1 MEATSRH
8 IEKDMTE
15 QNKWYPLRVTYGRE
29 LKLKDKLDQLRITS
43 FIPMRYRKVEKDGR
57 RKTVLVP
64 AVSNLLFAFST
75 REAIDGLRMQLS
87 ETLPFHYIWDKATSL
102 PIVVPDKAMEDFIRV
117 SSAVDD
123 DIVYMS
129 DVSPLLRSGQ
139 KVRVKVG
146 PFAGVEGRVVRI
158 RKAKRVM
165 VELPGML
172 AVATAYVRADWLEAV
187 E

>member
-1 MEATSRH
+1 MDSD
-8 IEKDMTE
+8 ILF
-15 QNKWYPLRVTYGRE
+15 WYPLRVTYSRE
-29 LKLKDKLDQLRITS
+29 LKVREIFCGS
-43 FIPMRYRKVEKDGR
+43 GCEAFVPMTVRMLEKNGVKEYR
-57 RKTVLVP
+57 TVP
-64 AVSNLLFAFST
+64 AVGNLCFIRACRT
-75 REAIDGLRMQLS
+75 AIDEIREAKGLKS
-87 ETLPFHYIWDKATSL
+87 YTSYIWNKGTRR
-102 PIVVPDKAMEDFIRV
+102 PITVPDKAMEDFIRV

-139 KVRVKVG
+139 KVRVKAG

-172 AVATAYVRADWLEAV
+172 AVATAYIKGEWLEGI
-187 E
+187 EIE

>member
-1 MEATSRH
+1 
-8 IEKDMTE
+8 
-15 QNKWYPLRVTYGRE
+15 
-29 LKLKDKLDQLRITS
+29 
-43 FIPMRYRKVEKDGR
+43 
-57 RKTVLVP
+57 
-64 AVSNLLFAFST
+64 
-75 REAIDGLRMQLS
+75 
-87 ETLPFHYIWDKATSL
+87 
-102 PIVVPDKAMEDFIRV
+102 MEDFIRV

-139 KVRVKVG
+139 KVRVKAG

-172 AVATAYVRADWLEAV
+172 AVATAYIKGEWLEAV
-187 E
+187 EE

>member
-1 MEATSRH
+1 
-8 IEKDMTE
+8 
-15 QNKWYPLRVTYGRE
+15 
-29 LKLKDKLDQLRITS
+29 
-43 FIPMRYRKVEKDGR
+43 
-57 RKTVLVP
+57 
-64 AVSNLLFAFST
+64 
-75 REAIDGLRMQLS
+75 
-87 ETLPFHYIWDKATSL
+87 
-102 PIVVPDKAMEDFIRV
+102 MEDFIRV

-139 KVRVKVG
+139 KVRVKAG

-172 AVATAYVRADWLEAV
+172 AVATAYIKGEWLEGI
-187 E
+187 EIE